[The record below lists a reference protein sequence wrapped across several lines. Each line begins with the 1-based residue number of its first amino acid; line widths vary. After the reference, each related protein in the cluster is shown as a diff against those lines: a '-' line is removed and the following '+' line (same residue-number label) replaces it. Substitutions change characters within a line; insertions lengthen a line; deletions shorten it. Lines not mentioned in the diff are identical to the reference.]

1 MGYYYYYYYYHL
13 DNLAWIG
20 VSRSKNP
27 GRVLIEHRRMVPLM
41 EHGEVYYQEYVQ
53 LFRLE
58 TRFKKVKVGLLMHFP
73 FADMDSLRKDCPNQY
88 IFLESVGF
96 TVVNSRSNPFNLIN
110 NQVLLPPP
118 SEKEPKDSN
127 ESKQLRRKQAQRK
140 YYLRHRK
147 VVVVLLPAQNQV
159 DQPREA
165 GFGGDTT
172 T

>member
-27 GRVLIEHRRMVPLM
+27 GRVLVEHRRTVPAM
-41 EHGEVYYQEYVQ
+41 ERGEVYYQEYVQ

-58 TRFKKVKVGLLMHFP
+58 TRLKKVKMGLLMHFP
-73 FADMDSLRKDCPNQY
+73 FGDVDSLRADIANQY

-110 NQVLLPPP
+110 NQVVLPPP
-118 SEKEPKDSN
+118 SEKEPK
-127 ESKQLRRKQAQRK
+127 ESKESRRKQAQRR
-140 YYLRHRK
+140 YYLRTRYRTRCPR
-147 VVVVLLPAQNQV
+147 LPAQKNTEENQV

-165 GFGGDTT
+165 GNTT
-172 T
+172 